1 MLTSKTERRR
11 HRLSWTRRKQLSIR
25 IAPRLDCDRGRNS
38 RRKTYPKFGQ
48 PARRW
53 ISLLHKALMVTELAT
68 SQGVLELHPK
78 GFGFLRNPV
87 RHYVAPLGAWDAM
100 VKSTLS
106 ASLMFLVLFAI
117 PGLSLW
123 TGVLLGAGV
132 YFGALWGIRGMS
144 REDRLVVWNALRG
157 ALFR

>member
-1 MLTSKTERRR
+1 
-11 HRLSWTRRKQLSIR
+11 
-25 IAPRLDCDRGRNS
+25 
-38 RRKTYPKFGQ
+38 
-48 PARRW
+48 
-53 ISLLHKALMVTELAT
+53 
-68 SQGVLELHPK
+68 
-78 GFGFLRNPV
+78 
-87 RHYVAPLGAWDAM
+87 
-100 VKSTLS
+100 
-106 ASLMFLVLFAI
+106 MFLVLFAI